1 MEVVSAADAASSTIV
16 FENEEAACVA
26 IAVSI
31 KDESAQNDQEDTNK
45 EDPLDEE
52 EDNIATLNTR
62 SISNEDPISSQDNP
76 SNFCH
81 RLCCCIKGCT
91 WQKLLTIAFHTII
104 MILAL
109 LCFIPTGVMV
119 SVMRA
124 KWANVATLIWIIY
137 CIVVISTNISYYF
150 HARRQIIVHD
160 SSQRNSRYSG
170 Y

>member
-26 IAVSI
+26 MAVKI
-31 KDESAQNDQEDTNK
+31 KDESAQNDQEGTNK

-91 WQKLLTIAFHTII
+91 WQKLLITNYCNSYNHHDPCIAMLYTHW
-104 MILAL
+104 
-109 LCFIPTGVMV
+109 G
-119 SVMRA
+119 
-124 KWANVATLIWIIY
+124 N
-137 CIVVISTNISYYF
+137 
-150 HARRQIIVHD
+150 
-160 SSQRNSRYSG
+160 G
-170 Y
+170 